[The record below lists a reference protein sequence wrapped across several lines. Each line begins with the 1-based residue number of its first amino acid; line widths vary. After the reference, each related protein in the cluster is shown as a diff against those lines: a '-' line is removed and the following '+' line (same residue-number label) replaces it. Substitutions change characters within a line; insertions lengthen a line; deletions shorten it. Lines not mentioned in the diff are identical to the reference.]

1 MRKKIIGF
9 SMLAALF
16 ILFNLMIASPSY
28 LPIDPNQPVRP
39 LLLEDQIL
47 KESFQTILNDS
58 ELAAQE
64 RGQALAQLS
73 ESYQL
78 LSEQTE
84 TLLERGFDH
93 PVLTPLAS
101 YFSELSKALSDM
113 SAAFLLTDP
122 HKLAEA
128 NEQLK
133 NLDQEF
139 QSMQN

>member
-9 SMLAALF
+9 SILAALF
-16 ILFNLMIASPSY
+16 ILFNLTIASPSY

-39 LLLEDQIL
+39 LLLEDQSL
-47 KESFQTILNDS
+47 KESYQTILNDS
-58 ELAAQE
+58 DLAAQE

-73 ESYQL
+73 DSYL
-78 LSEQTE
+78 LLAEQTE
-84 TLLERGFDH
+84 SLLESGIDH

-101 YFSELSKALSDM
+101 YFSELSQALSDM